1 MGWLS
6 DHRVDMIN
14 DILVENGVSYDE
26 LRNDLLD
33 HVCCLVEEQMDDGR
47 SFQQG
52 LDTALDRFGLN
63 QLKIIQETTLYLI
76 NSKLN
81 TMKKT
86 IGIIGLI
93 TSLLV
98 ILGVLFK
105 ILHFPGANI
114 MLVLG
119 ITGSA
124 LVVFPLLGYLAISST
139 GSSSETWIN
148 LIGYAAGLV
157 ISLGVL
163 FKIMHWPF
171 ASILLWSG
179 VGLVA
184 LVFMPIYT
192 VQAYRLAENKLF
204 ALSKSMLIIA
214 GIVVVWGLS
223 NLRVNAHH
231 HADQPTSTTQEMT
244 H

>member
-1 MGWLS
+1 MDWLS

-14 DILVENGVSYDE
+14 DILVENGVTYDE
-26 LRNDLLD
+26 LRDDLLD
-33 HVCCLVEEQMDDGR
+33 HICCLVEEQMDDGK

-52 LDTALDRFGLN
+52 LDLALDRFGLN

-98 ILGVLFK
+98 IVGVLFK

-119 ITGSA
+119 ITGAALIVFSHVGLFGDLVSRIQFRNLGQSDRLCRRIGHQPGRFVQKSCIGHLRPYFFGEA
-124 LVVFPLLGYLAISST
+124 LV
-139 GSSSETWIN
+139 W
-148 LIGYAAGLV
+148 
-157 ISLGVL
+157 
-163 FKIMHWPF
+163 
-171 ASILLWSG
+171 
-179 VGLVA
+179 
-184 LVFMPIYT
+184 
-192 VQAYRLAENKLF
+192 
-204 ALSKSMLIIA
+204 
-214 GIVVVWGLS
+214 
-223 NLRVNAHH
+223 
-231 HADQPTSTTQEMT
+231 
-244 H
+244 